1 MTNRE
6 ERSWVSSFCSR
17 RENQYFCEVEDSF
30 INDSF
35 NLYGINSEFHL
46 YKQALSIILG
56 EYTSEASN
64 GGCLKA
70 ASQIA
75 EIDEAELE
83 NTANYVYGMIHA
95 RYILTT
101 PGIEAMVLTSSVC
114 EM

>member
-35 NLYGINSEFHL
+35 NLYG
-46 YKQALSIILG
+46 IILG

-101 PGIEAMVLTSSVC
+101 PGIEAMVLTSSVR

>member
-1 MTNRE
+1 MTNRD
-6 ERSWVSSFCSR
+6 ERSWISSFCSK

-30 INDSF
+30 ISDAF

-46 YKQALSIILG
+46 YKQALSVILG

-64 GGCLKA
+64 GEGLEVDLGV
-70 ASQIA
+70 A

-101 PGIEAMVLTSSVC
+101 SGIEAMVLTLYEGDV
-114 EM
+114 